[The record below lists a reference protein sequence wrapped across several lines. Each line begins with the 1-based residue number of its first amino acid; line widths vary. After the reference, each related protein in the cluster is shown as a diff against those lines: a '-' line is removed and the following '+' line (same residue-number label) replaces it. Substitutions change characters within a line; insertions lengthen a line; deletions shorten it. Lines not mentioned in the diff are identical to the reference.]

1 MLCHKE
7 SKVQYALTASAMG
20 KLHVSNYL
28 ICVGLAIYYFRTIF
42 SLKFL
47 KSDCKFDAFKDILKV
62 Q

>member
-1 MLCHKE
+1 MSQRVE
-7 SKVQYALTASAMG
+7 SPICFNCF
-20 KLHVSNYL
+20 SNGETSCKYL
-28 ICVGLAIYYFRTIF
+28 ICVGFAIYYFRSIV